1 MTHRYLSRFTLLLFL
16 ALTALA
22 GCDPNPPPP
31 PPPAPTYS
39 EVQFEV
45 TVPPETAVGGSLF
58 VKGSDPALS
67 GNGGQGVQ
75 LVHQGG
81 QRFSAKARV
90 LKDQAF
96 TYSVHTVLPAA
107 QVELDAA
114 GAVVPERKYTA
125 REDAE
130 NLTLTVERWG
140 PASGVSQAQTVF
152 LVQVPETSL
161 ENGVWLS
168 GNHAALGGGKPD
180 GVKLYKAVNNRYA
193 TVVSFP
199 PETSLQYTVTRGS
212 AATVEANLRGE
223 ELTRTHT
230 TARGFERVSL
240 TVGWWKDEARELTF
254 QVTVPPETPADARVF
269 LKGSHERLGGTGLE
283 LTWQGGTT
291 FSAQV
296 PSMLRQEF
304 TYGAWMTSSGS
315 AAPQADL
322 TAAGVAQPAR
332 TYTVQGDATVNVTVE
347 RWGPE
352 SGAGTEPQTV
362 FVVAVPSNTPA
373 TDTIWLSGN
382 HALLGNWN
390 GAGVQ
395 LYKAVNGRH
404 AARLSFAPGT
414 SLQYKATRGS
424 WGTVEKGSA
433 GEEIDNRTLT
443 TGSGFERTFLTVARW
458 SDLGGVPPPQV
469 LTGNIEYLRDVTPT
483 NTALKKRD
491 VIIWL
496 PPDYHSNSTRH
507 YPVLYMHDGQNLM
520 DATTAFAGE
529 WGVDET
535 AQQLVGSGQVEPVI
549 IVGVYNTGADR
560 IAEYTQVPDPKYAQY
575 GGDRGGKAD
584 EYGAFLVNDLKP
596 LIDGKY
602 RTKPEAQYTGL
613 AGSSLGGL
621 VSLYL
626 GMKHPGT
633 FTRLGVISPSVF
645 WGEKDIVSRVNALPG
660 KLPLRIWEDMGT
672 DEASTDSPETVED
685 ARLLRDALVGKG
697 WVVDSDLKYT
707 EIPGGKHNEKA
718 WAARFGD
725 ILKYLYPP
733 VQ

>member
-1 MTHRYLSRFTLLLFL
+1 MTHGYLSRFTLLLFL

-22 GCDPNPPPP
+22 GCDPTPPPP
-31 PPPAPTYS
+31 PEPTYS

-45 TVPPETAVGGSLF
+45 TVPPETPVGGTLY

-67 GNGGQGVQ
+67 NDNGRGVE
-75 LVHQGG
+75 LVYQGG
-81 QRFSAKARV
+81 HLFSAKARV
-90 LKDQAF
+90 IKDQAF

-114 GAVVPERKYTA
+114 GAVVPERSHTA

-140 PASGVSQAQTVF
+140 PASG
-152 LVQVPETSL
+152 
-161 ENGVWLS
+161 
-168 GNHAALGGGKPD
+168 
-180 GVKLYKAVNNRYA
+180 
-193 TVVSFP
+193 
-199 PETSLQYTVTRGS
+199 
-212 AATVEANLRGE
+212 
-223 ELTRTHT
+223 
-230 TARGFERVSL
+230 
-240 TVGWWKDEARELTF
+240 
-254 QVTVPPETPADARVF
+254 
-269 LKGSHERLGGTGLE
+269 
-283 LTWQGGTT
+283 
-291 FSAQV
+291 
-296 PSMLRQEF
+296 
-304 TYGAWMTSSGS
+304 
-315 AAPQADL
+315 
-322 TAAGVAQPAR
+322 
-332 TYTVQGDATVNVTVE
+332 
-347 RWGPE
+347 
-352 SGAGTEPQTV
+352 AGTAPQTV

-373 TDTIWLSGN
+373 NDSIWLSGN
-382 HALLGNWN
+382 HALLGSWN
-390 GAGVQ
+390 GAGVR

-404 AARLSFAPGT
+404 AARLSFPPGT
-414 SLQYKATRGS
+414 SLEYKATRGS
-424 WGTVEKGSA
+424 WATVEKGSA
-433 GEEIDNRTLT
+433 GEEIDNHTLK
-443 TGSGFERTFLTVARW
+443 TGGGFERTFLTVAKW
-458 SDLGGVPPPQV
+458 NDLEGVPPAQV
-469 LTGNIEYLRDVTPT
+469 LTGHIEYLRGVTPT

-496 PPDYHSNSTRH
+496 PPDYKSNSTRH

-520 DATTAFAGE
+520 DATTSFVGE
-529 WGVDET
+529 WSVDET
-535 AQQLVGSGQVEPVI
+535 AQQLVESGQVEPVI
-549 IVGVYNTGADR
+549 IVGVYNAGTDR
-560 IAEYTQVPDPKYAQY
+560 IAEYTQVPDPKYAQQ

-621 VSLYL
+621 VSMYL

-672 DEASTDSPETVED
+672 DEASTDSPETVAD

-733 VQ
+733 AQ